1 MRILGVRPRPIEES
15 CMLRWLISNTQNRML
30 QAVTHHLTLVRA
42 MVEVD
47 FDEHA
52 PPGGI
57 RENLMVNDGQRWR

>member
-1 MRILGVRPRPIEES
+1 
-15 CMLRWLISNTQNRML
+15 ML

-47 FDEHA
+47 FDERA

-57 RENLMVNDGQRWR
+57 RENLMVNDGQRWG